1 MHWQLLQ
8 VINSFPTWK
17 KLLPEILDDEVS
29 KLKFKVPRETF
40 WHTAFVKWDH
50 FLCFEVVIQ
59 IIFRL
64 IEFHFEIFHFS
75 AALLIFYNNITYNM
89 LLDVILPFR
98 SKINIVELK
107 SALSF
112 HLTDNCW
119 CTMKI
124 LEMIVHM
131 LYMGKL
137 PDIAA
142 QRATAIH
149 RKLACLLKSHL
160 GSMGKWSK
168 GLKIQKERSKLTF
181 VNLISDHSCGRFLE
195 TFIPI

>member
-1 MHWQLLQ
+1 MKEAFAWNPRWWSFQTKIQSSPRNLLAYRLCQ
-8 VINSFPTWK
+8 VRSF
-17 KLLPEILDDEVS
+17 S
-29 KLKFKVPRETF
+29 
-40 WHTAFVKWDH
+40 
-50 FLCFEVVIQ
+50 LCFEVVIIIIDKYYYYWQ

-89 LLDVILPFR
+89 LLDVILPFH

-137 PDIAA
+137 PDIAT

-160 GSMGKWSK
+160 GGMGKWSK